1 MGGNTTHHWKST
13 YVSLLQSWNVVSKWF
28 FKIFEIAFS
37 HNWTGN
43 LVPTVDNVPA
53 WGDDVG

>member
-1 MGGNTTHHWKST
+1 M
-13 YVSLLQSWNVVSKWF
+13 SKWF